1 MREQTGFFDQ
11 VCERWDAMCRHDEK
25 KLRYLLSRISMQS
38 GDSVLDVGTGT
49 GVLIPYIRELNRQG
63 NIRAVDLSSGMI
75 AVASRKYGNDDHLHF
90 QIADVESD
98 DIPGRYHQILLYS
111 VFPHLEFREKTVSR
125 LVSRNLMPDG
135 VLLIAH
141 SQSRAELNRM
151 HRKRDERVAE
161 DMLIDV
167 QTQKEKL
174 EQNGL
179 QVLEAVENDDFY
191 YLLVTRKS
199 KMYVD

>member
-1 MREQTGFFDQ
+1 
-11 VCERWDAMCRHDEK
+11 
-25 KLRYLLSRISMQS
+25 
-38 GDSVLDVGTGT
+38 
-49 GVLIPYIRELNRQG
+49 
-63 NIRAVDLSSGMI
+63 
-75 AVASRKYGNDDHLHF
+75 
-90 QIADVESD
+90 
-98 DIPGRYHQILLYS
+98 
-111 VFPHLEFREKTVSR
+111 
-125 LVSRNLMPDG
+125 MPDG

>member
-98 DIPGRYHQILLYS
+98 DHTRSLSSNIALFCISCILNFERRP
-111 VFPHLEFREKTVSR
+111 FPVWS
-125 LVSRNLMPDG
+125 LV
-135 VLLIAH
+135 I
-141 SQSRAELNRM
+141 
-151 HRKRDERVAE
+151 
-161 DMLIDV
+161 
-167 QTQKEKL
+167 
-174 EQNGL
+174 
-179 QVLEAVENDDFY
+179 
-191 YLLVTRKS
+191 
-199 KMYVD
+199 